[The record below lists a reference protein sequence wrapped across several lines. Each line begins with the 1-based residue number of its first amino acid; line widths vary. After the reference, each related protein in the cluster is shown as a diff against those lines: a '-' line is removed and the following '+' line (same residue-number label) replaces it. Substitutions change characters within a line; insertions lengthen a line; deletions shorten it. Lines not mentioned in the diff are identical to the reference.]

1 MTRLLTNLRSSML
14 TLLCASLLLW
24 MSTPANA
31 QRFTDNLDRGLVA
44 VNMGGSTFLSW
55 RILADEYFGVT
66 YNVYRGETKIAE
78 GLTVSNYTDSGTG
91 TNYTVKAVVNKEE
104 QNSSTVTIPWTQ
116 YVYNSNSSGFIDLP
130 LSNVY
135 NRDGVDVT
143 DHYEPNDAEFADLDG
158 DGKLEMII
166 KRLNTVDAAGVFTN
180 TYADKNDTNGN
191 PIPIN
196 RIYPY
201 ESKEFVVLDAYD
213 IDWQTGATTL
223 MWRIDC
229 GPNMVSSNSTEINI
243 IAYDW
248 DGDGKAEVVLRGAD
262 NMIIYGN
269 NGTTHLHDIGNMNA
283 NTRQEW
289 LSHLKADGRDISSM
303 AYTNDGAEYLLYLN
317 GKTGELLQKMDYPLK
332 RLESGENDLNA
343 AWGDGYGH
351 RSSKYFMGAPVLDG
365 RSASLFLA
373 RGIYTRH
380 KMIALDLRGGQ
391 WTESWRWNCN
401 NSNSPW
407 YGNGYHNFIIAD
419 VDEDGRDEIV
429 YGSMVIDDSGKGL
442 STTGLG
448 HGDAQHVGDF
458 DPYRPGLEFFGCN
471 EDNPGM
477 NYRNATTSD
486 IYIRKT
492 ADKDDGRALIG
503 NFSSTIPGCI
513 ATSASTD
520 LYSSVKDIVV
530 ATAPTD
536 TRAALYWSQLNFR
549 IYWDGDL
556 GDEVLNSP
564 GTAREAAII
573 DHEDGRIFQ
582 SDGCNMNNGSKNNP
596 CFQGDLIGDWR
607 EEIVVRCGKNVRIYT
622 STTATD
628 FGMPSLW
635 FDHQYRQAMV
645 WQMMAYNQ
653 PPHVSYF
660 MGELEGYMVAPPPLT
675 TRGRTLFS
683 SGGSVTPSDNGD
695 LLMSGYGNQIYTISG
710 NVSPRSIVINAPIL
724 VEGNDDNNNIQPTV
738 YTHTLNIESNSTI
751 QGNTRFVKQGL
762 GVLNIS
768 DATLTYSGNTDI
780 WGGTV
785 NFDGT
790 MQSSPVWMNRH
801 TTLNTMGG
809 TFDGGLTMEYG
820 ATLNMGG
827 ETSGTVSAATVSN
840 LTLNYG
846 SQVVFDVAGTNM
858 GDNDLLTV
866 NGTLTV
872 DKKTGGNWET
882 YGPEHLVPVFVLR
895 SATTLESGDYPIAK
909 VEAFGTDAATD
920 IAKIKLNTD
929 NLDCDG
935 ASLLYDAT
943 TKVLYLHVDGLTL
956 PEYGGT
962 LNINVTG
969 MERTQVSATDYPS
982 AANETFYLPI
992 VSVTAP
998 GFNGITPTVS
1008 GTFTALDGSETDLG
1022 SSGITSLYS
1031 QDYENATDASSWTNG
1046 GGTLELVSGDATYGN
1061 YIHHALTDATITG
1074 NRSAYMLF
1082 GNMDF
1087 TGVSQYN
1094 IEFDTR
1100 IRAGSVADRSVTDLV
1115 IMTNDAT
1122 IPTTKNAGYAFDS
1135 EDHSN
1140 PINQTGSNYLFRM
1153 KAANS
1158 QVFTINDG
1166 TVTITLDASSWYHVK
1181 LVVDTDTKNV
1191 TYTLSKAGET
1201 VATGNFTVPT
1211 SSCLPKGL
1219 FILDGRGNTADSKFD
1234 NIQIYYTKDFSSY
1247 TFTEPGTLTLKAS
1260 APGYKSKTETFTV
1273 PAVYYKY
1280 YESPDYQTEAIS
1292 ELGST
1297 YYGEAMSST
1306 KNIWAYWK
1314 SEAMTYYETKEQG
1327 ANTKIYFD
1335 SDEVVYGTRT
1345 GGSANWSLV
1354 PGYGLNTTRGF
1365 IVSAEKLGNENT
1377 IIYYRT
1383 CLNTGTVTNTDYY
1396 VNADE
1401 NGKFSISNTSIAAP
1415 RAAFCKMIAYLPVML
1430 SDEESSLGTVPSDCG
1445 NALVYRTG
1453 LGSGWGTMVLPY
1465 SMTAEQLK
1473 DAFGDGVK
1481 VANLTAVDGTVLK
1494 FDETT
1499 QAVTGGVPFLISG
1512 VKKSGP
1518 FVAKGVTDIATE
1530 SSKRVGDIDFI
1541 GTYTNMGRTPFTT
1554 KDYFFVTNSNKLTR
1568 VSRDGMKM
1576 VLKGYRAYFHDG
1588 SAAGAKS
1595 FTVSIGDSEATGID
1609 DINGEEGNHDVYDLQ
1624 GRKVASDLPWS
1635 EAKRLLRQ
1643 GVYIV
1648 NGKRVVVK

>member
-1 MTRLLTNLRSSML
+1 
-14 TLLCASLLLW
+14 
-24 MSTPANA
+24 
-31 QRFTDNLDRGLVA
+31 
-44 VNMGGSTFLSW
+44 MGGSTFLSW

-66 YNVYRGETKIAE
+66 YNVYRDGVKLNTEP
-78 GLTVSNYTDSGTG
+78 LTVSNYTDSGVG
-91 TNYTVKAVVNKEE
+91 TNYTVKAVVNGME
-104 QNSSTVTIPWTQ
+104 QSQSASISSLWP
-116 YVYNSNSSGFIDLP
+116 SSEKGNPVDMYLSGRIDLT
-130 LSNVY
+130 LATVY
-135 NRDGVDVT
+135 DRNGNDVT
-143 DHYEPNDAEFADLDG
+143 ANYSPNDAEFADLDG
-158 DGKLEMII
+158 DGQLEMII
-166 KRLNTVDAAGVFTN
+166 KRLNTVDAANVYPQSN
-180 TYADKNDTNGN
+180 TT
-191 PIPIN
+191 
-196 RIYPY
+196 
-201 ESKEFVVLDAYD
+201 EFVVIDAYD
-213 IDWQTGATTL
+213 INWQRGTATL

-229 GPNMVSSNSTEINI
+229 GPNMVSLNSTEINV

-248 DGDGKAEVVLRGAD
+248 DMDGKAEVVLRGAD
-262 NMIIYGN
+262 NMIVYGSD
-269 NGTTHLHDIGNMNA
+269 GRRQLYTIGDMTV
-283 NTRQEW
+283 NTRNTFDP
-289 LSHLKADGRDISSM
+289 A
-303 AYTNDGAEYLLYLN
+303 NGAQYAWTHTGSEYLLYMN
-317 GKTGELLQKMDYPLK
+317 GQTGALYQQMDYPLK
-332 RLESGENDLNA
+332 RLEYASTLPAE
-343 AWGDGYGH
+343 WGGRGYGH
-351 RSSKYFMGAPVLDG
+351 NSSKYFFGAPYFDG
-365 RSASLFLA
+365 RKPSLFMA
-373 RGIYTRH
+373 RGIYGTH
-380 KMIALDLRGGQ
+380 KMIAMDLRDGQ
-391 WTESWRWNCN
+391 WTETWRWNCRDT
-401 NSNSPW
+401 SSPW
-407 YGNGYHNFIIAD
+407 YGQGYHNFVVAD

-429 YGSMVIDDSGKGL
+429 YGSMVIDDNGKGL
-442 STTGLG
+442 YTTGYG
-448 HGDAQHVGDF
+448 HGDAQHVSDF
-458 DPYRPGLEFFGCN
+458 NPYRKGLEFFGCL
-471 EDNPGM
+471 EDEPTWGC
-477 NYRNATTSD
+477 NYRDAATGEMLYKFTS
-486 IYIRKT
+486 T
-492 ADKDDGRALIG
+492 GDDGRCMMDNIS
-503 NFSSTIPGCI
+503 NTYPGSLGHS
-513 ATSASTD
+513 SASQTI
-520 LYSSVKDIVV
+520 SSV
-530 ATAPTD
+530 
-536 TRAALYWSQLNFR
+536 TRGEVSEAGSIFHFKSTNISLNFR

-556 GDEVLNSP
+556 LSELLDSP
-564 GTAREAAII
+564 GTMGQPMIYKPEVGRLLTGAA
-573 DHEDGRIFQ
+573 G
-582 SDGCNMNNGSKNNP
+582 NMNNDSKNNA
-596 CFQGDLIGDWR
+596 CFQGDIIGDWR
-607 EEIVVRCGKNVRIYT
+607 EEIVVRNGSNAVSIYT
-622 STTATD
+622 SVIPSENPI
-628 FGMPSLW
+628 PSLW

-660 MGELEGYMVAPPPLT
+660 VGELEGYTTAPPPYT
-675 TRGRTLFS
+675 MAGRQEISNGGTIAGS
-683 SGGSVTPSDNGD
+683 SGDQLIACETNN
-695 LLMSGYGNQIYTISG
+695 MTIS
-710 NVSPRSIVINAPIL
+710 VSNGAQPSVFIDNAPSW
-724 VEGNDDNNNIQPTV
+724 VQGTDVNGTTGTRVTGNGEVAATNLPPINRTY
-738 YTHTLNIESNSTI
+738 YTHTLTGGAFA
-751 QGNTRFVKQGL
+751 GNMWLVKQGDGTL
-762 GVLNIS
+762 VLPKVTETYTGRT
-768 DATLTYSGNTDI
+768 DVWAGTLQ
-780 WGGTV
+780 
-785 NFDGT
+785 FDGT

-801 TTLNTMGG
+801 TTLNTTRG
-809 TFDGGLTMEYG
+809 TFNGGLTMEYG

-827 ETSGTVSAATVSN
+827 ETRGTISAATVSD

-895 SATTLESGDYPIAK
+895 SSVTLESGDYPIG
-909 VEAFGTDAATD
+909 VIEAFGTDAATD
-920 IAKIKLNTD
+920 IAKIELNTK

-969 MERTQVSATDYPS
+969 MEPTQVSATDYPS

-1031 QDYENATDASSWTNG
+1031 QDYESASGVSDWTSPNASDQL
-1046 GGTLELVSGDATYGN
+1046 TLKTSDATYGKYFCFDFSSTN
-1061 YIHHALTDATITG
+1061 TND
-1074 NRSAYMLF
+1074 RSASKTF
-1082 GNMDF
+1082 ADIDW
-1087 TGVSQYN
+1087 TGTNAYT
-1094 IEFDTR
+1094 IEFD
-1100 IRAGSVADRSVTDLV
+1100 ASLKPGTDNNKPTEHLMELTV
-1115 IMTNDAT
+1115 MAEGGT
-1122 IPTTKNAGYAFDS
+1122 ISNNNNY
-1135 EDHSN
+1135 HSAN
-1140 PINQTGSNYLFRM
+1140 SGANYLLDLSNGGS
-1153 KAANS
+1153 AS
-1158 QVFTINDG
+1158 TIYTVNG
-1166 TVTITLDASSWYHVK
+1166 SATTVTIPSATWCHYK
-1181 LVVDTDTKNV
+1181 LVVDGDAGTVVWTITNNSTSAQIGSG
-1191 TYTLSKAGET
+1191 TYTLPSGTSYKARGLYINASRYYP
-1201 VATGNFTVPT
+1201 VASV
-1211 SSCLPKGL
+1211 
-1219 FILDGRGNTADSKFD
+1219 D

-1247 TFTEPGTLTLKAS
+1247 TFTEPGTLTLKAA

-1306 KNIWAYWK
+1306 KNIWANWK
-1314 SEAMTYYETKEQG
+1314 SEATTYYETKEQG

-1396 VNADE
+1396 VYADE

-1430 SDEESSLGTVPSDCG
+1430 SDEESSLGTVASDCG

-1465 SMTAEQLK
+1465 SMTADQLK
-1473 DAFGDGVK
+1473 DAFGDDVK

-1512 VKKSGP
+1512 VTKSGP
-1518 FVAKGVTDIATE
+1518 FVAKGVTDITTE
-1530 SSKRVGDIDFI
+1530 SSKSVGGIDFI
-1541 GTYTNMGRTPFTT
+1541 GTYTNMGSTPFTT

-1576 VLKGYRAYFHDG
+1576 VLKGYRAYFHDS

-1648 NGKRVVVK
+1648 NGKRMIVK

>member
-1 MTRLLTNLRSSML
+1 MKRLLTDLRRSARV
-14 TLLCASLLLW
+14 LLCVSLYMWTCVPAS
-24 MSTPANA
+24 A
-31 QRFTDNLDRGLVA
+31 QRVTDNLDRGLVA

-91 TNYTVKAVVNKEE
+91 TNYTVKAVVNEEE

-158 DGKLEMII
+158 DGQLEMII

-180 TYADKNDTNGN
+180 TYADKNDKNGN

-269 NGTTHLHDIGNMNA
+269 NGTTHLHDIGNMSA

-564 GTAREAAII
+564 GTAKEAAII
-573 DHEDGRIFQ
+573 DHENGRIFQ
-582 SDGCNMNNGSKNNP
+582 SNGCNMNNDSKNNP

-622 STTATD
+622 SATATD

-660 MGELEGYMVAPPPLT
+660 MGELEGYTVAPPPLT

-695 LLMSGYGNQIYTISG
+695 LLMSGYGKQSYTISG

-724 VEGNDDNNNIQPTV
+724 VEGNDDNNNIQTTV
-738 YTHTLNIESNSTI
+738 YTHTLNIGSNSTI

-768 DATLTYSGNTDI
+768 DATLTYSGNTDV

-785 NFDGT
+785 NFNGT

-801 TTLNTMGG
+801 TTLNTTGG
-809 TFDGGLTMEYG
+809 TFSGGLTMEYG

-846 SQVVFDVAGTNM
+846 SQVVFDVVGTNM

-866 NGTLTV
+866 NGTLTI

-895 SATTLESGDYPIAK
+895 SSATLESGDYPIAV
-909 VEAFGTDAATD
+909 VEAFGNDADTD
-920 IAKIKLNTD
+920 ISNIKLNTD
-929 NLDCDG
+929 ELECSG
-935 ASLLYDAT
+935 AELVYDSS
-943 TKVLYLHVDGLTL
+943 TKILYLHIAENAM
-956 PEYGGT
+956 PAYGGD
-962 LNINVTG
+962 LSIDVTG

-998 GFNGITPTVS
+998 GFNSVTPTLS
-1008 GTFTALDGSETDLG
+1008 GKFTDLKSNVTDLG
-1022 SSGITSLYS
+1022 TSGSFSLYE

-1061 YIHHALTDATITG
+1061 YIHHALTDANITG

-1122 IPTTKNAGYAFDS
+1122 IPTTKSAGYAFDS

-1166 TVTITLDASSWYHVK
+1166 TVTITLDASLWYHIK
-1181 LVVDTDTKNV
+1181 LSVDTEAKTVDYTITQAGTEKASGTFRV
-1191 TYTLSKAGET
+1191 TTA
-1201 VATGNFTVPT
+1201 
-1211 SSCLPKGL
+1211 SCQPMGL
-1219 FILDGRGNTADSKFD
+1219 FILDGRGTTADSKFD

-1247 TFTEPGTLTLKAS
+1247 TFTEPGMLTLKAS
-1260 APGYKSKTETFTV
+1260 VPGYKSKTETFTV

-1280 YESPDYQTEAIS
+1280 YESPDYSTLTKDNVQS
-1292 ELGST
+1292 VLGWNNAVLQST
-1297 YYGEAMSST
+1297 R
-1306 KNIWAYWK
+1306 W
-1314 SEAMTYYETKEQG
+1314 
-1327 ANTKIYFD
+1327 
-1335 SDEVVYGTRT
+1335 
-1345 GGSANWSLV
+1345 ANW
-1354 PGYGLNTTRGF
+1354 NTTDKTNMD
-1365 IVSAEKLGNENT
+1365 IVYSGDPST
-1377 IIYYRT
+1377 
-1383 CLNTGTVTNTDYY
+1383 
-1396 VNADE
+1396 
-1401 NGKFSISNTSIAAP
+1401 SN
-1415 RAAFCKMIAYLPVML
+1415 
-1430 SDEESSLGTVPSDCG
+1430 
-1445 NALVYRTG
+1445 
-1453 LGSGWGTMVLPY
+1453 SGI
-1465 SMTAEQLK
+1465 
-1473 DAFGDGVK
+1473 
-1481 VANLTAVDGTVLK
+1481 
-1494 FDETT
+1494 
-1499 QAVTGGVPFLISG
+1499 ISG
-1512 VKKSGP
+1512 YVDNG
-1518 FVAKGVTDIATE
+1518 
-1530 SSKRVGDIDFI
+1530 
-1541 GTYTNMGRTPFTT
+1541 NM
-1554 KDYFFVTNSNKLTR
+1554 L
-1568 VSRDGMKM
+1568 
-1576 VLKGYRAYFHDG
+1576 
-1588 SAAGAKS
+1588 
-1595 FTVSIGDSEATGID
+1595 
-1609 DINGEEGNHDVYDLQ
+1609 
-1624 GRKVASDLPWS
+1624 
-1635 EAKRLLRQ
+1635 
-1643 GVYIV
+1643 
-1648 NGKRVVVK
+1648 